1 MFSTMTIINFNILI
15 SYQTNTISVEP
26 QIQRMKVSAQEFC
39 LVCFLHH
46 LLSPKR
52 SLISLISLISKVIS
66 INLSFLFYLLGN
78 TNWLFNTARLHFLL
92 RLLGHLTDKH
102 NSTNCFKIT
111 VSKLSLPTVLASK
124 SKATEAT
131 YHHKDLT

>member
-52 SLISLISLISKVIS
+52 SLISIS